1 VAVVELVEPVELLLQ
16 EVFQDLEE
24 VELEEM
30 VQT

>member
-1 VAVVELVEPVELLLQ
+1 VAVAELVEPVELLLQ
-16 EVFQDLEE
+16 EIFQDLEE